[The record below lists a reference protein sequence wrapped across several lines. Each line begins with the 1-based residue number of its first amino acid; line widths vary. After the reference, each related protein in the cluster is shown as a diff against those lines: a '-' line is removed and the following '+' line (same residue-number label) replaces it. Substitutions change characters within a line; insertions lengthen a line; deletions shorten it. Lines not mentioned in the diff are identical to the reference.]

1 MVVTRSLR
9 AIVNTGAALLLSLLL
24 VLGGTGVAAAQDPQ
38 PAPPEDDS
46 SFLESSLGA
55 AQCATPAGLAGAVAT
70 ATLGAITGSDTGDTC
85 VDDVADVSEAPIEAV
100 ENAANGVFEK
110 AGLTFGE
117 AGAGALKFAL
127 GWFIS
132 IPGQDEGAY
141 QSVLSRVGQYTYDIQ
156 VAALILSIILFG
168 GKLALARSGMI
179 RQVSEEGL
187 RQLVRATVVAGSI
200 GLFVVV
206 GTRISDGV
214 ATWFLDSTVGDDP
227 AKLVEAMVRLASF
240 TTPGGTALLFAI
252 GIIGLLGG
260 LMMAFL
266 LLMRNGML
274 VVVSAFLPIVAAAG
288 GTRVGAGAYDKLIS
302 WTLAFLLF
310 KPVAA
315 FVIGISAMLF
325 AQSAPSQDD
334 DGGAMGAV
342 VGAMLLACTAF
353 VLPSLMKLLMPQTAG
368 GAGGL
373 AAAAGLA
380 AGAVKLG
387 TMGSGGGSAEGL
399 SAASPVPQ
407 AADSGGGG
415 GRGGGDGWTP
425 SAASGPVPDS
435 FGVGPSG
442 AGTPSGS
449 DSSGP
454 TGSGAS
460 SAGPTPPGA
469 SDADSGAQ
477 AAGRGSG
484 SGSAAGD
491 PTSSSEV
498 PPSFGTGALGALG
511 SAAGAA
517 GSTDSAAD
525 SALGR
530 YDTTS
535 DDDRTT

>member
-1 MVVTRSLR
+1 MVVTRHAR
-9 AIVNTGAALLLSLLL
+9 AVGVLLLTLL
-24 VLGGTGVAAAQDPQ
+24 VMLGGAGIAAAQDPE
-38 PAPPEDDS
+38 PAPPEDDKS
-46 SFLESSLGA
+46 LVESTLGA
-55 AQCATPAGLAGAVAT
+55 TQCATPSGLATAALNEALGAV
-70 ATLGAITGSDTGDTC
+70 TGGDTASC
-85 VDDVADVSEAPIEAV
+85 LDDVGEVAEAPAQAV
-100 ENAANGVFEK
+100 QNAANGVFER

-117 AGAGALKFAL
+117 AGATGLKYAL

-132 IPGQDEGAY
+132 IPGQDAGSY
-141 QSVLSRVGQYTYDIQ
+141 QTVLSKVGQYTYDIQ
-156 VAALILSIILFG
+156 VAALILSIIMLG

-187 RQLVRATVVAGSI
+187 RQLARATVVAGSI
-200 GLFVVV
+200 GFFVVV

-227 AKLVEAMVRLASF
+227 AKLVEAMVRLSSFAS
-240 TTPGGTALLFAI
+240 PGGTALLFAI

-274 VVVSAFLPIVAAAG
+274 VIVSAFLPIVAAAG

-315 FVIGISAMLF
+315 FVIGISAMVF
-325 AQSAPSQDD
+325 AQSAPSQEQ

-342 VGAMLLACTAF
+342 IGAMLLACSAF

-373 AAAAGLA
+373 AAAAGLTA
-380 AGAVKLG
+380 AAVKVG
-387 TMGSGGGSAEGL
+387 SMGAGGASAAGL
-399 SAASPVPQ
+399 SAAAPSPT
-407 AADSGGGG
+407 AANP
-415 GRGGGDGWTP
+415 GGGDDGWAP
-425 SAASGPVPDS
+425 STSSGPVPDS

-442 AGTPSGS
+442 AGSPSGS
-449 DSSGP
+449 
-454 TGSGAS
+454 TASGADPG
-460 SAGPTPPGA
+460 SAGPTPAGA
-469 SDADSGAQ
+469 AAADSGVQ
-477 AAGRGSG
+477 AAGRGAESPQPG
-484 SGSAAGD
+484 QD
-491 PTSSSEV
+491 PTGNSPV
-498 PPSFGTGALGALG
+498 PPSFGTGSGGLDSLGG
-511 SAAGAA
+511 AASAA

>member
-1 MVVTRSLR
+1 MVTRHVR
-9 AIVNTGAALLLSLLL
+9 AVGVLLLTLL
-24 VLGGTGVAAAQDPQ
+24 VMLGGAGIAAAQDPE
-38 PAPPEDDS
+38 PAPPEDDTS
-46 SFLESSLGA
+46 LVESTLGA
-55 AQCATPAGLAGAVAT
+55 AQCATPTGLTGALVDA
-70 ATLGAITGSDTGDTC
+70 AVGAISGTDTGGSC
-85 VDDVADVSEAPIEAV
+85 LDDVGDVAEAPAQAV

-117 AGAGALKFAL
+117 AGAAGLKYAL

-132 IPGQDEGAY
+132 IPGQDEGSY
-141 QSVLSRVGQYTYDIQ
+141 QTVLSKVGQYTYDIQ
-156 VAALILSIILFG
+156 VAALILSIIMLG

-187 RQLVRATVVAGSI
+187 RQLARATVVAGSI
-200 GLFVVV
+200 GFFVVL

-214 ATWFLDSTVGDDP
+214 ATWFLDSTVGADP
-227 AKLVEAMVRLASF
+227 AKLVEAMVRLSSFAS
-240 TTPGGTALLFAI
+240 PGGTALLFAI

-260 LMMAFL
+260 LIMAFL

-274 VVVSAFLPIVAAAG
+274 VIVSAFLPIVAAAG

-315 FVIGISAMLF
+315 FVIGISAMVF
-325 AQSAPSQDD
+325 AQSAPSQEQ

-342 VGAMLLACTAF
+342 VGAMLLACSAF

-373 AAAAGLA
+373 AAAAGLTA
-380 AGAVKLG
+380 AAVKIG
-387 TMGSGGGSAEGL
+387 SMGAGGASAAGL
-399 SAASPVPQ
+399 SAAAPSPTAGNP
-407 AADSGGGG
+407 
-415 GRGGGDGWTP
+415 GGGDDGWAP
-425 SAASGPVPDS
+425 STSSCPVPDS

-442 AGTPSGS
+442 AGSSGAGSPSGS
-449 DSSGP
+449 TSPGFDP
-454 TGSGAS
+454 SGAGPS
-460 SAGPTPPGA
+460 PAGA
-469 SDADSGAQ
+469 AAADSGAR
-477 AAGRGSG
+477 AAGRGGESPQPG
-484 SGSAAGD
+484 PD
-491 PTSSSEV
+491 PTGNSLV
-498 PPSFGTGALGALG
+498 PPSFGTGNGGLDALGG
-511 SAAGAA
+511 AASAA

-530 YDTTS
+530 YDSTS